1 MNKEL
6 VDSIKWIVPPS
17 CVGDIVIIEEATVLN
32 NPTEGVVILLYR
44 SGDTALGLAIG
55 AIDAINLAAMLNK
68 AAQEIN
74 NKAN

>member
-1 MNKEL
+1 MSKSL
-6 VDSIKWIVPPS
+6 VDAIKWVVPPS
-17 CVGDIVIIEEATVLN
+17 CVGDIVVVEEATVLN

-55 AIDAINLAAMLNK
+55 ATDAINLAAMLNK
-68 AAQEIN
+68 AAEEIN